1 LVTGYLNSKLPPV
14 REDSLGFERPPTKQQ
29 LLAYGRT
36 VEAANNPLRVI
47 EDIGKGY
54 VSKEGLDT
62 LQAVYP
68 AIYEALQQQVKGTI
82 TDEPSLKNKAVIAQ
96 IIGREG
102 IATRA
107 KASMEGWATAF
118 VDAAQD
124 QATGGLD
131 PHLSQGMGM
140 GMGMGGP
147 KLKGIG
153 AMGVGGE
160 PKRGSMV

>member
-1 LVTGYLNSKLPPV
+1 
-14 REDSLGFERPPTKQQ
+14 
-29 LLAYGRT
+29 
-36 VEAANNPLRVI
+36 
-47 EDIGKGY
+47 